1 MNGSLRW
8 RRRAAGVL
16 GLGAALLL
24 SSCGL
29 PGEGNVRRVDDDVVP
44 YRLLE
49 PALSSPGVG
58 DRPGRPR
65 RQPLIFWLL
74 PDSRLVPAVVTA
86 SCEERPSAVIARLLH
101 ELASGPRDDAR
112 AAGRSTA
119 LPPESTLVLRRIRA
133 GVAEVEVD
141 PETAISADR
150 LPAAVGQVVL
160 TVISTSGV
168 RSVVFVSGGAPV
180 RVPLPGGA
188 LVDRPVTAADYREL
202 LPAWYQHSREPGC
215 PEL

>member
-1 MNGSLRW
+1 MTGTPRR

-16 GLGAALLL
+16 GVIAAVLL

-49 PALSSPGVG
+49 PASSQPGVG
-58 DRPGRPR
+58 DRRGRPR

-74 PDSRLVPAVVTA
+74 PDSRLVPAVVPAT
-86 SCEERPSAVIARLLH
+86 CEERPSAVVTRLLR
-101 ELASGPRDDAR
+101 ELAAGPRDDAR

-119 LPPESTLVLRRIRA
+119 LPPESTLVLRRVRD

-160 TVISTSGV
+160 TAISTSGV
-168 RSVVFVSGGAPV
+168 RAVLFVNGGTPV

-188 LVDRPVTAADYREL
+188 LVDRPVTAADYKEL
-202 LPAWYQHSREPGC
+202 LPAWFQHFREPGC
-215 PEL
+215 SER